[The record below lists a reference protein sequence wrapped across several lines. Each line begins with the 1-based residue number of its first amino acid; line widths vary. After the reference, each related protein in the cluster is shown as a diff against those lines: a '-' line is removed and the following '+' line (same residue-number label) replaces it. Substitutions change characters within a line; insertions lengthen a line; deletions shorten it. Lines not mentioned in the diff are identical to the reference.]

1 MDINKMTT
9 EELGQLFPIII
20 VDYNPDWPRLA
31 SIESSIIME
40 AVGKDFLS
48 RIEHIGST
56 AVPGLCAKPTIDFLL
71 EILEITDCDLLI
83 KQLQKIGYQLIQKPE
98 NPPPHMMF
106 AKGYSESG
114 ITGQTFHIHLRYP
127 GDWDEI
133 VFRDYLVKNQT
144 VRTQYSR
151 LKRKLAD
158 EFKHD
163 REKYTYNKSTF
174 IKNTTLT
181 ARKKKKSKPN
191 SKTIFIFA

>member
-1 MDINKMTT
+1 MTT
-9 EELGQLFPIII
+9 DELGQLFPIII

-31 SIESSIIME
+31 SIESRKIIE
-40 AVGKDFLS
+40 TVGKEFIS

-71 EILEITDCDLLI
+71 EIMEITNCDLII
-83 KQLQKIGYQLIQKPE
+83 KQLLKIGYQYIPKPE

-114 ITGQTFHIHLRYP
+114 ITGQTFHIHVRYP

-133 VFRDYLVKNQT
+133 VFRDYLLKNQSVST
-144 VRTQYSR
+144 DYAR

-158 EFKHD
+158 EYKHD
-163 REKYTYNKSTF
+163 REKYTDSKTAF
-174 IKNTTLT
+174 IKAITET
-181 ARKKKKSKPN
+181 ARKIKNK
-191 SKTIFIFA
+191 I